1 MSRSAVAALIT
12 ASAVLVVVI
21 VVVWTTGRDEPGGAP
36 AESPTLSA
44 STEPGDTSST
54 IHTAAVPS
62 SSTRARA
69 RATTVAAFP
78 RALDAELTHGAKVFR
93 VYLSVEYAEKAPG
106 PATEWAV
113 EAARAVGY
121 NVSGGTDVNCDQGAS
136 EQLGLDPVRRYE
148 HRTTRYFGPC
158 DSRADWSR
166 DCQVAPGSAGQ

>member
-69 RATTVAAFP
+69 RARATTVAAFP

-121 NVSGGTDVNCDQGAS
+121 NVSGGTEVNCDQGAS
-136 EQLGLDPVRRYE
+136 EQLGLDPVRRYKAVAFYLATE
-148 HRTTRYFGPC
+148 NKPESSSTCSG
-158 DSRADWSR
+158 RAS
-166 DCQVAPGSAGQ
+166 